1 MWDFVLDDVKRLKY
15 FADFARA
22 VELFL
27 IDSLRSVAWSVPLF
41 ALCCSVGRRKFCLCD
56 VPARSVEMD
65 PRRIHSHRSIGH
77 GTSVFSLF

>member
-1 MWDFVLDDVKRLKY
+1 MLVDVKRLKY

-22 VELFL
+22 VELPLFNFL
-27 IDSLRSVAWSVPLF
+27 RPLVWRVPLF

-65 PRRIHSHRSIGH
+65 PRRIHSHRSSGH